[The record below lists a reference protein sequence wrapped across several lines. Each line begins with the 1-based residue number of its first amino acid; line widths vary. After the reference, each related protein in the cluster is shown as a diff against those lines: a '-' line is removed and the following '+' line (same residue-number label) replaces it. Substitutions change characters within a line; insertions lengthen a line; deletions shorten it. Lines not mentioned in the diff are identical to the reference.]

1 MNYMKKM
8 IVLFMFCCMTMI
20 GSTIYAADTQGAN
33 VTVQSEEE
41 GGKIVEY
48 LASEDGYISRITQ
61 PNKINMT
68 TFESKINLMGEALY
82 QGTDITIEI
91 YDTKVFTKAGKT
103 ETYFKSLPTNV
114 YNLGKVGATKTFNQ
128 LLDLAEGENKI
139 VVRYTL
145 NNVKDEME
153 FYITRESEENKQQ
166 IKNYIVFPS
175 VKITQ

>member
-1 MNYMKKM
+1 MNYIRKI
-8 IVLFMFCCMTMI
+8 IVLSMLCLMPII
-20 GSTIYAADTQGAN
+20 GTTIYAADEASN
-33 VTVQSEEE
+33 VIVESEQRD
-41 GGKIVEY
+41 GKTVEY
-48 LASEDGYISRITQ
+48 LTSEDGYISRITQ

-82 QGTDITIEI
+82 QGTEITIEV
-91 YDTKVFTKAGKT
+91 YDTKTFIKAGKT
-103 ETYFKSLPTNV
+103 EVVYKTLPTNI
-114 YNLGKVGATKTFNQ
+114 YELGKVGATKTFNQ

-139 VVRYTL
+139 VVHYL
-145 NNVKDEME
+145 ADKVEDEMV